1 LNKPSLLTYFS
12 QKRRRR
18 AMREIKTEA
27 LIIMNKQ
34 NGCIVFLE
42 RPLGAIVNNLGEVVR
57 TPYGEIWGWCKKCEA
72 WRWFLEA
79 DHKIN
84 NSHRCGRR
92 YECMK
97 CDAKFRK
104 TTIFKESLKHLNEI
118 DEEITF

>member
-1 LNKPSLLTYFS
+1 
-12 QKRRRR
+12 
-18 AMREIKTEA
+18 MREIKTEA

-57 TPYGEIWGWCKKCEA
+57 TPYGEIWGRCRRCKS
-72 WRWFLEA
+72 WQVFIEA

-84 NSHRCGRR
+84 NIHRYGRI

-97 CDAKFRK
+97 CNAKFRK
-104 TTIFKESLKHLNEI
+104 TTIFRESLKHLNEMKG
-118 DEEITF
+118 EITF

>member
-1 LNKPSLLTYFS
+1 
-12 QKRRRR
+12 
-18 AMREIKTEA
+18 MREIKTEA

-34 NGCIVFLE
+34 QGAIVFME
-42 RPLGAIVNNLGEVVR
+42 RPLGGAIDIQGETIR
-57 TPYGEIWGWCKKCEA
+57 APHGEIWGWCRRCEA
-72 WRWFLEA
+72 FQMFIEA

-84 NSHRCGRR
+84 NIHRCGRK
-92 YECMK
+92 YECVK